1 MLIYTLRAIY
11 KTVTTHMKKHI
22 GKDII
27 PLLIAIILILSSIG
41 IVLFTDYVLNSN
53 HYAGILLILIST
65 ILYFKNKKWFVY
77 IFGLTL
83 ILGIFNL
90 IGIYYATVSFGIG
103 PIRFNPIFLILFV
116 IFLALNRQLLDQMF
130 PDRKP
135 KEVNLAEQIK
145 EKEKRIKS
153 YESKFQSKSE
163 SELVRIADE
172 NSGYVEEAKIA
183 SKNILRIKYVL

>member
-1 MLIYTLRAIY
+1 
-11 KTVTTHMKKHI
+11 MKKHI

-83 ILGIFNL
+83 ILGVFNL
-90 IGIYYATVSFGIG
+90 IVIYYATVSFGIG
-103 PIRFNPIFLILFV
+103 SIRFNPIFLTLFV

-153 YESKFQSKSE
+153 YERKFQSKSE